1 MDKEEKSL
9 QIERF
14 VSPVPESNFFT
25 TAELL
30 EIFSVVK

>member
-14 VSPVPESNFFT
+14 VSPVPESNSLPLQNYWKFL
-25 TAELL
+25 AQ
-30 EIFSVVK
+30 